1 MMPQQAVQHLLDG
14 GMFTYE
20 QAQTVMRHVMA
31 GEASP
36 VQIGA
41 LLVLLRQR
49 RESVQ
54 EIAGFASVMREKAE
68 SVETPDGVVMD
79 TCGTGGDASGT
90 FNISTL
96 AALVVAAAGV
106 CVAKHGNRSVS
117 SKVGSADLLEGLG
130 MRLEL
135 TAEQVSTCMRETGF
149 GFLYAPQHHPAMKH
163 AVGPRRELGVRTVF
177 NILGPLTNPASA
189 THQVLGVYDAQL
201 VSTVAEVLGMLGV
214 QRALVVHGMDGV
226 DEVSCTGPTQAAEL
240 HHGVVQE
247 RTLDLSE
254 FGVSACSL
262 CDLQGGE
269 LPDNLRIAES
279 VLAGQGSTYQDAVAI
294 NAGAA
299 LYVAEKAP
307 DLAAG
312 TQQARDL
319 LTTGR
324 ARDTLAKV
332 IHFTEQA
339 AST

>member
-1 MMPQQAVQHLLDG
+1 
-14 GMFTYE
+14 MFTYD
-20 QAQTVMRHVMA
+20 QAQTVMRLVMSA
-31 GEASP
+31 EATP

-68 SVETPDGVVMD
+68 SVETPEGVIMD
-79 TCGTGGDASGT
+79 TCGTGGDGSGT

-130 MRLEL
+130 VHLEL
-135 TAEQVSTCMRETGF
+135 TPQQVTRCLYETRF
-149 GFLYAPQHHPAMKH
+149 AFLFAPQHHRAMQH

-177 NILGPLTNPASA
+177 NLLGPLTNPAAA

-201 VSTVAEVLGMLGV
+201 TTTMAEVLGILGV

-226 DEVSCTGPTQAAEL
+226 DEVSCTGPTCAAEL
-240 HHGVVQE
+240 QHGVVRQ
-247 RTLDLSE
+247 RTLELGDFGITACTLS
-254 FGVSACSL
+254 
-262 CDLQGGE
+262 DLQGGDLE
-269 LPDNLRIAES
+269 DNVRIAEA
-279 VLAGQGSTYQDAVAI
+279 VLAGQAGPHQDAVAI

-299 LYVAEKAP
+299 LYVAGKAV
-307 DLAAG
+307 DFATG
-312 TQQARDL
+312 TLRARDL
-319 LTTGR
+319 LTSGR
-324 ARDTLAKV
+324 ARETLANV
-332 IHFTEQA
+332 VRFTQQA
-339 AST
+339 AAS